1 MNKEDLIKLL
11 ENINVIEVV
20 GFNLTY
26 FDKEDNRYDSK
37 TRELRT
43 INYGYNLEQEL
54 QGIRRN
60 IDYNY
65 ENIHRDIN
73 YMIEEKMRENN
84 ERK

>member
-11 ENINVIEVV
+11 ENINVVEVV

-65 ENIHRDIN
+65 ESIHRDIN
-73 YMIEEKMRENN
+73 YMIEEKIREK
-84 ERK
+84 EGK

>member
-11 ENINVIEVV
+11 ENINVVEVV

-43 INYGYNLEQEL
+43 INYGFNLEHEL
-54 QGIRRN
+54 QSIRRN

-65 ENIHRDIN
+65 ESIHRDIN
-73 YMIEEKMRENN
+73 YMIEEKIREK
-84 ERK
+84 EGK